1 MSKSAKVH
9 RKKRSVPNDP
19 NLDEEVVLGT
29 GRKMVV
35 HPATFVMD
43 IHCQI
48 LRAAIAKTPSAA
60 MEEQVARYNFYA
72 PMASCS
78 TGNVPTE
85 AEFLKLTSPD
95 VNKWYEVCLRR
106 NPSMFDLPL
115 SKQEA
120 EKKNS

>member
-1 MSKSAKVH
+1 MRKTAKVH
-9 RKKRSVPNDP
+9 KKAALIQDP
-19 NLDEEVVLGT
+19 NLDSEIVLST
-29 GRKMVV
+29 GHKMVV

-48 LRAAIAKTPSAA
+48 LRKAIVESPPMAV
-60 MEEQVARYNFYA
+60 EEFVARHNFYA

-85 AEFLKLTSPD
+85 AEFLAMSSPD
-95 VNKWYEVCLRR
+95 VNKWYEVCLKK
-106 NPSMFDLPL
+106 NPSMFDLPV

-120 EKKNS
+120 EKKSS